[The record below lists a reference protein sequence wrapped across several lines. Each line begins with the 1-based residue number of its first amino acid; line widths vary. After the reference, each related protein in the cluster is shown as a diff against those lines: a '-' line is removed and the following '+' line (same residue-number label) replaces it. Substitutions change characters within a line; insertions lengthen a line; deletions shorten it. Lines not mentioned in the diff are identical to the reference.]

1 VESIS
6 HQGKRFGIEA
16 HRDFGRKEAEGYSYH
31 SPKARLSTDLE
42 MAMLVL
48 MHMMVI
54 MAGLVVV
61 VAMSHVVE
69 RRMTA

>member
-16 HRDFGRKEAEGYSYH
+16 HRDFGCKEAEGYSYY
-31 SPKARLSTDLE
+31 SPKARPSTDLE
-42 MAMLVL
+42 ITMLVL
-48 MHMMVI
+48 MHMMMI
-54 MAGLVVV
+54 MVWTVVV
-61 VAMSHVVE
+61 LAISHVVE